1 MPPGPPA
8 ARRAVWPPAAR
19 SNEASVLRALLQ
31 AGAAYEIVLFNTF
44 LERFHRAWFAAHMP
58 LVLAGRYAT
67 GGIRLRR
74 R

>member
-1 MPPGPPA
+1 M
-8 ARRAVWPPAAR
+8 
-19 SNEASVLRALLQ
+19 LRALLQ
-31 AGAAYEIVLFNTF
+31 AGAAYEIVRFNTS
-44 LERFHRAWFAAHMP
+44 LECFHRAWFAAHMP